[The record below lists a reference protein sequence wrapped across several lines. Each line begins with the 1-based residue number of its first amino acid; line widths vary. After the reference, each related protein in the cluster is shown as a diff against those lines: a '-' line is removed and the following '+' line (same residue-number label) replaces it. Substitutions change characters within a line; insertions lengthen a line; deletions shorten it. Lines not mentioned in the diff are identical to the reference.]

1 MHCQR
6 VEDDGKTVKSPEDE
20 EEEII
25 TARYVA
31 IATGHHASP
40 VDPKFRGEETF
51 KGIKCIDTCVY
62 IPSLCVYFIYDTF
75 TILLIT
81 KIIGLK
87 QEILKLSFMRCPYM
101 RLHSNPTV
109 FLITRR

>member
-1 MHCQR
+1 MDLNIESSEKGTLWKVHCQR
-6 VEDDGKTVKSPEDE
+6 VEDDGKTVKSPE

-51 KGIKCIDTCVY
+51 KGIKCIYTC
-62 IPSLCVYFIYDTF
+62 L
-75 TILLIT
+75 
-81 KIIGLK
+81 
-87 QEILKLSFMRCPYM
+87 
-101 RLHSNPTV
+101 
-109 FLITRR
+109 

>member
-1 MHCQR
+1 M
-6 VEDDGKTVKSPEDE
+6 EDDGKTVESPEDE

-87 QEILKLSFMRCPYM
+87 REILKLSFMRYSFQTQ
-101 RLHSNPTV
+101 L
-109 FLITRR
+109 FF